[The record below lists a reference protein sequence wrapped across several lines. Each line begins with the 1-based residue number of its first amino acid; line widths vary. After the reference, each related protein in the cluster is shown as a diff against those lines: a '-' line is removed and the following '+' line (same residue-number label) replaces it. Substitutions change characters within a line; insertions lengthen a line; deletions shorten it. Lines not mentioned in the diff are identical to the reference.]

1 MNFLEKAKLKAR
13 LLKQEITALY
23 YAYRNPKTG
32 RLPKAIVFIT
42 LFLAISPID
51 LIPDFIPIL
60 GYLDDLIIIP
70 LLLRLSI
77 KLIPQEIMAESRLRA
92 EKEPKILN
100 IKALRRKKSD

>member
-1 MNFLEKAKLKAR
+1 MMRFLEKAKSKAK

-32 RLPKAIVFIT
+32 RLSKAIVFIT

-60 GYLDDLIIIP
+60 GYLDDLILIP
-70 LLLRLSI
+70 LLLKLSI

-92 EKEPKILN
+92 EKEPIILN
-100 IKALRRKKSD
+100 IKGLRKRD